1 VATVFLVPSLI
12 HAARTGGFPPVDAG
26 SVAGTALNPGA
37 LGVALALG
45 GPATLFGGFVFG
57 TSPLAVLSG
66 AGVTVALYLL
76 LDRVAPQTP
85 RTAPASGDPTA
96 DDDRTDGQTDT
107 DDDDGSRTLVSAL
120 GVLAGIV
127 LVNALGVMSESLPAG
142 LVLTGVAVL
151 LVGVGVYRR
160 PG

>member
-1 VATVFLVPSLI
+1 MEV
-12 HAARTGGFPPVDAG
+12 
-26 SVAGTALNPGA
+26 
-37 LGVALALG
+37 
-45 GPATLFGGFVFG
+45 
-57 TSPLAVLSG
+57 
-66 AGVTVALYLL
+66 
-76 LDRVAPQTP
+76 
-85 RTAPASGDPTA
+85 
-96 DDDRTDGQTDT
+96 
-107 DDDDGSRTLVSAL
+107 TLVSAL